1 MKKKF
6 IPVIALASI
15 LTLGT
20 VSATITSCDPT
31 QEVVEVTAIT
41 LSLSKNSGK
50 VGETITAT
58 VTINPTEASDQ
69 KYELISSDTTMAS
82 IEGNTITLL
91 KAGTVTIT
99 AKSNSG
105 NKTDSKTITIEDAT
119 VAVESVSLTLDKE
132 SIEVGQTATATVS
145 VLPAAATNKNYTLS
159 VDNTEKASID
169 SATGVITALAEGTV
183 TITAKTEDGNK
194 TDSKTLTITPKV
206 ADPVLTIAGDVTEIN
221 VNAGEEIALP
231 AATAEDYDHTDLTSE
246 IVVEDFD
253 DNSSIK
259 KAAGGYKFNSL
270 IAGAHTISYYVEST
284 TTRSAE
290 KLITVNV
297 VSATEETYELEGK
310 TDPSAL
316 GTYGEY
322 RENFAKGKNSPLYK
336 GIKDSAHATKISAT
350 SDAIS
355 GNSMVIDF
363 NKTAGNEAN
372 SVLLGS
378 FSDAMLRN
386 TKVTYIVE
394 FDYKVIAGSD
404 SSCRD
409 IYFGARYDGFA
420 GINTAFVASA
430 DGNTHHASFKFPEF
444 VAPETVNAGFFF
456 FKLSASTEDV
466 VVAVDNFSF
475 KANRC
480 AETTSVKPTSEQ
492 LQTES
497 GFTFNWSDKSASF
510 QQGEV
515 IIVDEIE
522 NEAIKNAIKAKTD
535 SFGTNVMHLTG
546 ADNHSFSGLDATNLV
561 SGMILTIDYDYYC
574 VNDGAFLVLPMA
586 GGVQA
591 GTLEPGNGITITDV
605 EGNIKHASIS
615 YKLASGVDQLN
626 FYPNGNKNFSIY
638 VGNFT
643 CKLAAPA
650 EEEVDRTATA
660 LGHHVGDSW
669 TNTTRTFGN
678 KDDAS
683 MSITND
689 FATPDTVSGEGI
701 GDKVTKLVLKSGAG
715 DVTAEWYRPE
725 RQQLEAGQKYTIDV
739 VYYVESFDAGNQFML
754 RLDGIFENLDS
765 TPGYHKKTVTITPT
779 ADVDFISFYYPQKAS
794 ADEVVYVAS
803 TTVTLTKVNIGKT
816 LLGYS
821 RGQSWTNTSR
831 TFGNKDD
838 ATISITNDFATP
850 DTVNGEGI
858 GDKVTKLVLKS
869 GAGDVTAEWYRPER
883 QQLEAGQKYTIDVVY
898 YVESFDAGNQ
908 FMLRLDG
915 IFENLDSSVGYHKF
929 TVTVT
934 PTADVDFISFYYPQK
949 ASADE
954 VVYVASTTVTLVDI
968 NV

>member
-6 IPVIALASI
+6 IPVVALASI

-20 VSATITSCDPT
+20 VSATITSCGPT
-31 QEVVEVTAIT
+31 QEVIEVTAIT

-50 VGETITAT
+50 VGDTITAT

-69 KYELISSDTTMAS
+69 KYELTSSDTTMAS

-159 VDNTEKASID
+159 VDNTAKASID

-194 TDSKTLTITPKV
+194 TDSKTLKITPKV

-221 VNAGEEIALP
+221 VNAGEEISLP

-246 IVVEDFD
+246 IVVEDYD

-259 KAAGGYKFNSL
+259 KEAEGYKFNSL
-270 IAGAHTISYYVEST
+270 IAGDHTISYYVEST

-290 KLITVNV
+290 KLITVHV
-297 VSATEETYELEGK
+297 ASATEETYDLEGK
-310 TDPSAL
+310 TDPAAL

-322 RENFAKGKNSPLYK
+322 RENVAKGKNSPLYK
-336 GIKDSAHATKISAT
+336 GINDSARATKISAT
-350 SDAIS
+350 ADAIS

-394 FDYKVIAGSD
+394 FDYKVIAGND
-404 SSCRD
+404 SSCKD
-409 IYFGARYDGFA
+409 IYFGARYDGFN

-430 DGNTHHASFKFPEF
+430 DGATHHASFKFPEF
-444 VAPETVNAGFFF
+444 VAPESVNAGFFF
-456 FKLSASTEDV
+456 FKFSASNEDV
-466 VVAVDNFSF
+466 IVAVDNFSF

-480 AETTSVKPTSEQ
+480 AETTSVKAKSERF
-492 LQTES
+492 LAER

-515 IIVDEIE
+515 IVVDGIE
-522 NEAIKNAIKAKTD
+522 DEAIKNAIKAKTD

-546 ADNHSFSGLDATNLV
+546 ADSHNFGGLDATNLV
-561 SGMILTIDYDYYC
+561 SDMILTIDYDYYC

-586 GGVQA
+586 GGAQA
-591 GTLEPGNGITITDV
+591 GTLEPGNGITITTV

-615 YKLASGVDQLN
+615 YKVKSGVDQLN

-643 CKLAAPA
+643 CKLEAA

-683 MSITND
+683 ISITND
-689 FATPDTVSGEGI
+689 FATPETVSGEGI

-715 DVTAEWYRPE
+715 NVTAEWYQPG
-725 RQQLEAGQKYTIDV
+725 RQQLEAGNTYTIDV
-739 VYYVESFDAGNQFML
+739 VYYVESFDADDRFML
-754 RLDGIFENLDS
+754 RLDSMFENLDNGL
-765 TPGYHKKTVTITPT
+765 GYHKKTITITPT
-779 ADVDFISFYYPQKAS
+779 ADVDFISFYYPETAS

-803 TTVTLTKVNIGKT
+803 TTVTLTKVNIEKT

-821 RGQSWTNTSR
+821 RGQSWTNTTR

-838 ATISITNDFATP
+838 ASISITNDFATP
-850 DTVNGEGI
+850 ETVSGEGI
-858 GDKVTKLVLKS
+858 GDKVTKFVLKA
-869 GAGDVTAEWYRPER
+869 GAGNVTAEWYRPENK
-883 QQLEAGQKYTIDVVY
+883 QLEAGQKYTIDVVY
-898 YVESFDAGNQ
+898 YVESFESSTR
-908 FMLRLDG
+908 FMLRLDS
-915 IFENLDSSVGYHKF
+915 IFENLDNTPGYHKF

-934 PTADVDFISFYYPQK
+934 PTANIDFISFYYPETTTT
-949 ASADE
+949 DE